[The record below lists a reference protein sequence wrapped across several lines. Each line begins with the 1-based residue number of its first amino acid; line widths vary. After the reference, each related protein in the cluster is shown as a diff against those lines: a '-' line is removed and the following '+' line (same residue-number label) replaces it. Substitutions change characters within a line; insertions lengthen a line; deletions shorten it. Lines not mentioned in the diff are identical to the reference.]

1 MDEIILQT
9 AQFQMTQMEF
19 ITRLL
24 TATGIGLVIGLERE
38 FSQKDNPH
46 GFFAGTRTFALVA
59 ILGFIAG
66 LLGTIYSEWVLLTF
80 ALGVVLLIGLG
91 YFITASKGA
100 IGSTTEFSVLL
111 CFGLG
116 LLSFLG
122 YHNMALAITVIVT
135 VILSLKM
142 KVKKVVG
149 KLTQEEIYAFVQ
161 FVVMA
166 LLIIPFLPNEN
177 FGPYDVIN
185 PREIGM
191 VVLLTS
197 GISFVGYILM
207 KFLGANKGILIT
219 GLLGGLVSSTAV
231 TWNFSKKSKE
241 TPELSMNY
249 AVGILAAACIM
260 IARVF
265 LLVYIFNKAMLT
277 GFVLP
282 LVILFAA
289 AVGITAY
296 FNKKQ
301 NKNTAV
307 NADIPLG
314 DPLNLK
320 DALFFGLLYT
330 GILILVSY
338 ANAEYGSKGIYI
350 SSLISGL
357 TDIDAITISVS
368 KLAGTTIDYLTAQN
382 AVLIATL
389 SNTVVKIGISISAGS
404 PTLRK
409 KIIIG
414 YGVVFIAGIIGF
426 AILNL

>member
-1 MDEIILQT
+1 MDEILIQVSN
-9 AQFQMTQMEF
+9 FEMTQLEF

-38 FSQKDNPH
+38 FAQKDIPE
-46 GFFAGTRTFALVA
+46 GFFAGTRTYAMVA
-59 ILGFIAG
+59 VLGFMAG
-66 LLGTIYSEWVLLTF
+66 LLGIIYSEWMVLIMT
-80 ALGVVLLIGLG
+80 AGVSIMIALG
-91 YFITASKGA
+91 YFVTAWRGS
-100 IGSTTEFSVLL
+100 IGSTTEFSVFI

-116 LLSFLG
+116 LLSFHG
-122 YHNMALAITVIVT
+122 YQNIALALTVIVA
-135 VILSLKM
+135 VILSSKLK
-142 KVKKVVG
+142 VQKVVG
-149 KLTQEEIYAFVQ
+149 KLTQQEIYAFVQ

-177 FGPYDVIN
+177 YGPYDVIN
-185 PREIGM
+185 PREIGI

-207 KFLGANKGILIT
+207 KFMGANKGILIT
-219 GLLGGLVSSTAV
+219 GILGGLVSSTAV

-241 TPELSMNY
+241 TPSLSLNY
-249 AVGILAAACIM
+249 AVGILAAATIM

-265 LLVYIFNKAMLT
+265 FLVFIFNKAMLN
-277 GFVLP
+277 GFILP
-282 LVILFAA
+282 LLVLFASA
-289 AVGITAY
+289 AGITAY

-301 NKNTAV
+301 QSNTTV

-320 DALFFGLLYT
+320 DAFFFGILYT

-338 ANAEYGSKGIYI
+338 ANAEYGNKGIYI

-368 KLAGTTIDYLTAQN
+368 KLAGNTIDFLTAQN

-389 SNTVVKIGISISAGS
+389 SNTIVKIGISVTAGS
-404 PTLRK
+404 KTLK
-409 KIIIG
+409 KSIIIG

-426 AILNL
+426 LILNF